1 MYCNFPPKIEL
12 SLEPRAFLTWRAPG
26 TILELFWV
34 PLGVSWGLFRH
45 LGSSL
50 ATLGG
55 HFGLPL
61 WDLGVPRAPSGCIL
75 ATFFVA
81 LASNIGPKGH
91 FLHDVGSC
99 GVIVQDFCRNCVR
112 FSLASLGVLCFTVS
126 LLFMVSPLFVFLVA
140 CSLCLR
146 RSA

>member
-1 MYCNFPPKIEL
+1 M
-12 SLEPRAFLTWRAPG
+12 
-26 TILELFWV
+26 
-34 PLGVSWGLFRH
+34 PLGVPWGLFGR

-99 GVIVQDFCRNCVR
+99 GVIVQDFLQELCTILSC
-112 FSLASLGVLCFTVS
+112 FSRLSLFYRLVVIYGLPSFCF
-126 LLFMVSPLFVFLVA
+126 FL
-140 CSLCLR
+140 
-146 RSA
+146 